1 MGFFSRTFA
10 LGKIL
15 PFALIA
21 VLLVG
26 VGAYF
31 FGRSDGKTAIK
42 LANERTISAAYKKG
56 AAAGEKAAETRL
68 ADERRQLEAER
79 KYEDIISKAPGGR
92 NSPASVALGC
102 ERLRRAGFGGADL
115 PAECRSQGSDGK

>member
-15 PFALIA
+15 PIALIA

-26 VGAYF
+26 VGAYL